1 MIVARG
7 GTEKYQKVYAFN
19 TFFVPKLTD
28 TGYDS
33 VKRWTK
39 KVDIFDYELLII
51 PVSSDPHFLP
61 IFLDSIQ
68 LCAMSNLFFSYEIL
82 VILLY
87 FLVIKLK

>member
-1 MIVARG
+1 MQGFPHSQMIVARG
-7 GTEKYQKVYAFN
+7 GKEKYQKVYAFN

-51 PVSSDPHFLP
+51 PVSSVFHFLP
-61 IFLDSIQ
+61 CFSASL
-68 LCAMSNLFFSYEIL
+68 SNF
-82 VILLY
+82 VP
-87 FLVIKLK
+87 

>member
-51 PVSSDPHFLP
+51 PVSSVFHIFPV
-61 IFLDSIQ
+61 FLDLYLT
-68 LCAMSNLFFSYEIL
+68 LCHKPGSGS
-82 VILLY
+82 
-87 FLVIKLK
+87 

>member
-1 MIVARG
+1 MQGFLPSQMIVARG
-7 GTEKYQKVYAFN
+7 ATEKYQKVYAFN

-51 PVSSDPHFLP
+51 PVSSVFH
-61 IFLDSIQ
+61 IFPNFSGSL
-68 LCAMSNLFFSYEIL
+68 SNF
-82 VILLY
+82 VP
-87 FLVIKLK
+87 